1 MKALSNLLTWYREY
15 RSAKSK
21 SRVYKAVR
29 GVVLTI
35 VVAYV
40 LLLSFPQVLF
50 AHQVSYKN
58 FTVYSRKPLDSS
70 IYVVLDRV
78 DSKLATSPINNPE
91 VKPRIFLTDSHRLY
105 KGLSLMVGGNSFG
118 KGFPVLPTSNIFI
131 SRTDVHSDLVFR
143 DARENNQRSLSGVI
157 AHEITHLHLRRR
169 FGYLQSL
176 TFPTWKRE
184 GFCEYV
190 AGGSTLPFETG
201 MKLWRANPENDTGYQ
216 YFKYYMVVKYLL
228 EQEKLSVDEL
238 FNRDI
243 DLRSIE
249 GKVLNLQT
257 TATKVEQLRVISY
270 SGDLAYLLAAIPV
283 NTRFTIGFQVD
294 PRQPPMQQIKIQLYD
309 VTLREIM
316 NAVVQERPEYEW
328 NGNDDTIDI
337 SPAGQS
343 SALLDVMINA
353 FEVNDLDSSAAIDK
367 LMNLP
372 EVQQAMRT
380 LNLRNAKATRKQVDR
395 DVKKFSLNLHDVT
408 LRQALHSIA
417 RASETQFWIL
427 RKSKDNP
434 STFSVSTSP
443 GQ

>member
-1 MKALSNLLTWYREY
+1 
-15 RSAKSK
+15 
-21 SRVYKAVR
+21 
-29 GVVLTI
+29 
-35 VVAYV
+35 
-40 LLLSFPQVLF
+40 
-50 AHQVSYKN
+50 
-58 FTVYSRKPLDSS
+58 
-70 IYVVLDRV
+70 
-78 DSKLATSPINNPE
+78 
-91 VKPRIFLTDSHRLY
+91 
-105 KGLSLMVGGNSFG
+105 
-118 KGFPVLPTSNIFI
+118 
-131 SRTDVHSDLVFR
+131 
-143 DARENNQRSLSGVI
+143 
-157 AHEITHLHLRRR
+157 
-169 FGYLQSL
+169 
-176 TFPTWKRE
+176 
-184 GFCEYV
+184 
-190 AGGSTLPFETG
+190 
-201 MKLWRANPENDTGYQ
+201 
-216 YFKYYMVVKYLL
+216 
-228 EQEKLSVDEL
+228 
-238 FNRDI
+238 
-243 DLRSIE
+243 
-249 GKVLNLQT
+249 
-257 TATKVEQLRVISY
+257 
-270 SGDLAYLLAAIPV
+270 
-283 NTRFTIGFQVD
+283 
-294 PRQPPMQQIKIQLYD
+294 MQQIKIQLYD

-395 DVKKFSLNLHDVT
+395 DVKMFSLNLHDVT